1 MADPIGRHLLI
12 GNAPF
17 EVIGVMSSRGS
28 DGWGQNYDDMVFIP
42 YRAGRARVYR
52 TQTQPDYSII
62 DVVSA
67 DVVDEAESAV
77 GTLLSERHGRE
88 DVAIGNAAARIKAE
102 MQTREAMTMMLSLIA
117 AVSLVV
123 GGIGLGF
130 EASLGNVFPQG
141 WQFYA
146 ITLTLYL
153 VLAYPGFVY
162 RYLFKRTAR

>member
-1 MADPIGRHLLI
+1 MKQTLAIYVLILLALVTA
-12 GNAPF
+12 NLPF
-17 EVIGVMSSRGS
+17 
-28 DGWGQNYDDMVFIP
+28 
-42 YRAGRARVYR
+42 
-52 TQTQPDYSII
+52 
-62 DVVSA
+62 
-67 DVVDEAESAV
+67 
-77 GTLLSERHGRE
+77 LSERVFGA
-88 DVAIGNAAARIKAE
+88 VAFRRDGA
-102 MQTREAMTMMLSLIA
+102 LY
-117 AVSLVV
+117 LVV

>member
-1 MADPIGRHLLI
+1 VL
-12 GNAPF
+12 
-17 EVIGVMSSRGS
+17 
-28 DGWGQNYDDMVFIP
+28 Y
-42 YRAGRARVYR
+42 
-52 TQTQPDYSII
+52 
-62 DVVSA
+62 
-67 DVVDEAESAV
+67 
-77 GTLLSERHGRE
+77 
-88 DVAIGNAAARIKAE
+88 
-102 MQTREAMTMMLSLIA
+102 
-117 AVSLVV
+117 LVV